1 MPRNLTYPKLPD
13 NTVHRYNHRATY
25 DIYAIHSIINSS
37 KVVHVSF
44 NAGDPAEGAF
54 PSILPM
60 IGQMGSFAYPSAD
73 LHDPLDCYLHGYVS
87 SRVMKLAHSD
97 EGKGLPVSIA
107 ATKVD
112 GLVLSLTPNSH
123 SYNYRSAVL
132 FGHAKVV
139 TEVEE
144 KIWAMKLITES
155 VVPGRWENT
164 RVPPDGA
171 EMSST
176 SILRVKIVSGSGK
189 IRDGGPGDDKKDL
202 ERPDVTGRVWTGVV
216 PVWETIGEPVAGET
230 NRTKEVPE
238 HVIAFAKKENEENEN
253 YAKKAVIIALPNEEA
268 PK

>member
-1 MPRNLTYPKLPD
+1 
-13 NTVHRYNHRATY
+13 
-25 DIYAIHSIINSS
+25 
-37 KVVHVSF
+37 
-44 NAGDPAEGAF
+44 
-54 PSILPM
+54 M

-87 SRVMKLAHSD
+87 SRVMKLARSD

-155 VVPGRWENT
+155 VVAGRWQNT

-176 SILRVKIVSGSGK
+176 SILRVRIVSGSGK

-202 ERPDVTGRVWTGVV
+202 GRTDVTDRVWTGVM
-216 PVWETIGEPVAGET
+216 PVWETFGEPIAGET
-230 NRTKEVPE
+230 NRVKEVPE
-238 HVIAFAKKENEENEN
+238 HITAFAKKENEENEQH
-253 YAKKAVIIALPNEEA
+253 AKKAVIVALPKEEM

>member
-1 MPRNLTYPKLPD
+1 MAWLLLL
-13 NTVHRYNHRATY
+13 VLATY
-25 DIYAIHSIINSS
+25 DTRAIHSIVNSS
-37 KVVHVSF
+37 KVLHVSF
-44 NAGDPAEGAF
+44 NAGDSAEGPF
-54 PSILPM
+54 PTILPM

-87 SRVMKLAHSD
+87 SRVMKLARSDSD
-97 EGKGLPVSIA
+97 EGLPVSIA

-132 FGHAKVV
+132 FGYAKLV
-139 TEVEE
+139 TSDEE
-144 KIWAMKLITES
+144 KTWAMELITES

-202 ERPDVTGRVWTGVV
+202 NRDNVTGRVWTGVV
-216 PVWETIGEPVAGET
+216 PVWEAIGEPIPGGGGRV
-230 NRTKEVPE
+230 KEVPE
-238 HVIAFAKKENEENEN
+238 HVTTFVRKENEKSEN
-253 YAKKAVIIALPNEEA
+253 YAKKAVNVELPPEEQ
-268 PK
+268 PKG